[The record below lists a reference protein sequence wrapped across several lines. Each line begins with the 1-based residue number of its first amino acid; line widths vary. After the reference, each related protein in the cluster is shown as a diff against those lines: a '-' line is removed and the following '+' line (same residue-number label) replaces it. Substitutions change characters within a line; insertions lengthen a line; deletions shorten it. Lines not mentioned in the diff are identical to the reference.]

1 MIKFLL
7 TLAIIGGLLGL
18 IFSNRGDESGGF
30 FRGAKSGA
38 KLGCFLYLLLIA
50 LIVIAVVF
58 VAMSA

>member
-30 FRGAKSGA
+30 LRGAKSGA
-38 KLGCFLYLLLIA
+38 KLGCFLYMLLVAAIILV
-50 LIVIAVVF
+50 IVLLVVAV
-58 VAMSA
+58 